1 MRAVLAVL
9 GILLSTPA
17 LLFFWIGTQT
27 FIRLRER
34 VLANVLT
41 LATGL
46 LLGLSVA
53 LIFNPAVQR
62 VQIILLAATI
72 VMLAETFMFAKVGS
86 WRKHTAGGE
95 RP

>member
-9 GILLSTPA
+9 GILLSAPA
-17 LLFFWIGTQT
+17 LFFFWIATQT
-27 FIRLRER
+27 FIRLPER
-34 VLANVLT
+34 LLAYVLT
-41 LATGL
+41 LTTSL
-46 LLGLSVA
+46 LLGLSVV

-72 VMLAETFMFAKVGS
+72 ATLAGMFTLFKVAS
-86 WRKHTAGGE
+86 WRKYAARDG